1 MVIAKTRLETLQAC
15 KLLQCVRRRD
25 LVQIERLV
33 ANGVPGLLDYNDP
46 AAAPPPDKDNGTTK
60 AARQR
65 PDLDDDQS
73 SAADGDTA
81 LTWATSEN
89 DMELVEFLLRHG
101 ADPDATDLRGR
112 TAVFRAAERGYVE
125 CMRRLLH
132 AGANLQVTDVNGK
145 GTCVIVVHGRNHLE
159 LSEIKIKCNIN

>member
-46 AAAPPPDKDNGTTK
+46 AAASPADENDRATK

-65 PDLDDDQS
+65 ADPEVSQS
-73 SAADGDTA
+73 SDADGDTA

-89 DMELVEFLLRHG
+89 DIELVDFLLRHG

-125 CMRRLLH
+125 CMQRLLRV
-132 AGANLQVTDVNGK
+132 GANLKVTDVNGK
-145 GTCVIVVHGRNHLE
+145 GTCNIDVYTTAIAWNHPR
-159 LSEIKIKCNIN
+159 